1 MTRDF
6 SCGLSPTF
14 PARSAVDSPSPLL
27 SLPPLPTP
35 QEMRDWDQAAVA
47 LGTPEMVLMENA
59 SREACAVL
67 RQCRGDLRGQR
78 VLLFMGNGNNGGDA
92 ACLARHL
99 LDAGAL
105 PLVLHTR
112 PLSHCRGVT
121 ARHVRLSRACGVPFA
136 LLPRRDA
143 RPNSQGGLCWE
154 CVAGS
159 EWRRSPVLV
168 DGLLGTGFTGEL
180 RDSLAGLIRQI
191 NTCRDHAFIL
201 ALDVPSGLDA
211 TTGRPCPTAVRA
223 HATVTFQAAK
233 PGLCLPEAQ
242 AFTGTLHVR
251 NIGIP
256 LCVRQAHAP
265 SFRLL
270 DRSCAALFPPAPPSA
285 YKNAFGHA
293 LILGGAP
300 GLSGAAHLTARAA
313 LRIGAG
319 LVSAAAPKGM
329 GAEIKNGLPDI
340 MTPSLGEG
348 SDWPTRL
355 PESLKQLA
363 QHCTALA
370 VGPGLGRTP
379 RAAALPELLLALPH
393 RPPTVWDADA
403 LYALGGA
410 PELLE
415 QLSPEDV
422 LTPHPGEAAR
432 LLGIDA
438 RAVQADRVGALRE
451 LASRTPALCVL
462 KGAGTLLLRHGGP
475 IGLSPYDAPNLAV
488 AGSGDVLAGCLAG
501 LLARGADAASAAAL
515 AVVLHA
521 EAGRA
526 LAEDYP
532 YRGNTAAQIADAL
545 PAAVALLR
553 DATPPESRL

>member
-1 MTRDF
+1 MIHTLPCER
-6 SCGLSPTF
+6 LS
-14 PARSAVDSPSPLL
+14 ALSDSPLL
-27 SLPPLPTP
+27 SLPPLPTSE
-35 QEMRDWDQAAVA
+35 EMRGWDRAAVA
-47 LGTPEMVLMENA
+47 MGVPETVLMENA

-78 VLLFMGNGNNGGDA
+78 VLLFMGSGNNGGDA

-112 PLSHCRGVT
+112 PLARCRGVT
-121 ARHVRLSRACGVPFA
+121 ARHVRLSRTCGVPFA
-136 LLPRRDA
+136 LLPQRDGRRDA
-143 RPNSQGGLCWE
+143 SPPCWE
-154 CVAGS
+154 RVAGS
-159 EWRRSPVLV
+159 EWRCPSILV
-168 DGLLGTGFTGEL
+168 DGLLGTGFAGAL
-180 RDSLAGLIRQI
+180 RDSLAGLITQI
-191 NTCRDHAFIL
+191 NACREQTFIL

-211 TTGRPCPTAVRA
+211 DAGRPCPTAVRA

-233 PGLCLPEAQ
+233 PGLCLPEARE
-242 AFTGTLHVR
+242 FTGALHIR

-256 LCVRQAHAP
+256 LRVRQAHAP

-270 DRSCAALFPPAPPSA
+270 DRSCALLFPPAPPSA
-285 YKNAFGHA
+285 YKNAFGHV

-300 GLSGAAHLTARAA
+300 GLTGAAHLAARAA

-319 LVSAAAPKGM
+319 LVSAAAPGGV

-340 MTPSLGEG
+340 MTLSLGDG

-355 PESLKQLA
+355 PENVAELA
-363 QHCTALA
+363 RRCAALA

-379 RAAALPELLLALPH
+379 RAAAFPELLLALPQ

-403 LYALGGA
+403 LHALGGA
-410 PELLE
+410 PELLG
-415 QLSPEDV
+415 QLSSEDV

-438 RAVQADRVGALRE
+438 RAVQEDRVGALRE

-475 IGLSPYDAPNLAV
+475 IGLSSYDVPNLAV

-501 LLARGADAASAAAL
+501 LLAQGADAASAAAL
-515 AVVLHA
+515 AVALHA
-521 EAGRA
+521 EAGRE
-526 LAEDYP
+526 LARNYP
-532 YRGNTAAQIADAL
+532 CRGNTAGQIADML

-553 DATPPESRL
+553 DAARPEIRS